1 MVRKCAFAALIV
13 LVALCVAS
21 PASAAGEPSYRIRSA
36 EGASF
41 LPASGMGNLFPNG
54 VADDVYATVKL
65 RGAGVHRL
73 PFKIRAYGQ
82 RYGTIHVS
90 SNGTI
95 QFGGTPSA
103 FRDNTA
109 LPTTWFERMLAV
121 YWDDLWF
128 GPARSG
134 TCVCTRVYG
143 TAPHRRYV
151 IAWRGVHFMDLSPVR
166 VEVIFPEGS
175 GRIRTV
181 YDQGSGAA
189 ATIGIQGSSAG
200 PATAWSYNA
209 PSVSNGMT
217 LTFVPITSGA

>member
-13 LVALCVAS
+13 LAAVCVAA
-21 PASAAGEPSYRIRSA
+21 PASAAGELTYRIRSA

-41 LPASGMGNLFPNG
+41 LPASGKGNLFPG
-54 VADDVYATVKL
+54 FVADDVWATVRL
-65 RGAGVHRL
+65 RGSGANRL
-73 PFKIRAYGQ
+73 PFKVRAYGQ
-82 RYGTIHVS
+82 WYGAIVVS

-103 FRDNTA
+103 FRDNMA

-128 GPARSG
+128 GPGSG

-151 IAWRGVHFMDLSPVR
+151 IAWRGVHFMDLTPVR
-166 VEVIFPEGS
+166 VEVIFSEGS

-200 PATAWSYNA
+200 PATTWSYNA
-209 PSVSNGMT
+209 PSVSTGT
-217 LTFVPITSGA
+217 RLTFVPITSGT